1 MTPLD
6 TSPAANDV
14 QLNILRQKSG
24 TERLRMAID
33 LSELARKLAFAR
45 IEREQ
50 RRLSKPQLI
59 REFLHCVLSKD
70 DYPRGLR

>member
-14 QLNILRQKSG
+14 QLNILRKKSG

-59 REFLHCVLSKD
+59 REFLHCVLSED

>member
-14 QLNILRQKSG
+14 QLNILRKKSG

-33 LSELARKLAFAR
+33 LSEFARKLAFAR
-45 IEREQ
+45 IERGQ
-50 RRLSKPQLI
+50 LRLSKAQLI
-59 REFLHCVLSKD
+59 REFLHCVLSED

>member
-14 QLNILRQKSG
+14 QLNILRSKSG
-24 TERLRMAID
+24 PERLRMAID

-45 IEREQ
+45 IEREHP
-50 RRLSKPQLI
+50 RLSKPQLI
-59 REFLHCVLSKD
+59 REFLHCVLSED
-70 DYPRGLR
+70 AYPRGLR